1 MAINKIVRM
10 LKSIYYLFFFGV
22 LCILLVSCETQYGA
36 EENDMSWGLVS
47 VSDTKVIEARVNK
60 RTAYASSGPEGGI
73 VVFDP
78 WPVLKMNSAHGSDI
92 DTIVYPNNHFEC
104 DWCEVSLEDDK
115 YVVTFPEDR
124 SGIKRELRIYLSDD
138 FAWYRGDI
146 ILQRHP

>member
-1 MAINKIVRM
+1 M
-10 LKSIYYLFFFGV
+10 LKSRYYLAFFGV

-47 VSDTKVIEARVNK
+47 VSDTKVIDARVNK

-78 WPVLKMNSAHGSDI
+78 SPVLDMQWVSGPDMEGVA
-92 DTIVYPNNHFEC
+92 PLNNHFEC
-104 DWCEVSLEDDK
+104 DWCEVSLEEGK
-115 YVVTFPEDR
+115 YIVTFPEDR
-124 SGIKRELRIYLSDD
+124 SGIERELYISLYDA
-138 FAWYRGDI
+138 FIWYCGDI